1 MKKLQFAC
9 VVFLFMLMLPG
20 MGTAQVQAQAGSRTF
35 PETGKTVRGVF
46 LQYWD
51 RHGGLAQQGFPISE
65 EMQEVSETDGK
76 VYTVQY
82 FERAVFE
89 WHPENAPPH
98 NVLLSLMGNFLYKQ
112 KYPAG
117 PPRQTANT
125 SAGSVLFKETGKRL
139 GGRFLEYWQQNGG
152 LPQQGYPISDEFVE
166 RSALDGKEYRVQYF
180 ERAVFEYH
188 PEKQRPYDVLLS
200 HLGTFRW
207 RGKYETQANCGS
219 PILPG
224 LWTGQLRW
232 GFTMSGSSIA
242 GNGEVSG
249 PVRLN
254 VACDGTFSGTVQITS
269 YNTRIG
275 SGNLAI
281 LTCSQSQ
288 VTIADIAGR
297 VERAGG
303 DKRLNILGGVF
314 KQGVYTCVNPM
325 VPARPTNL
333 AGNTVPPTMVEIEQ
347 ESRNK
352 ISGKQWV
359 PDPSYVSM
367 IEQFRTAYRDVNIVY
382 TGQWEL
388 NRQEVNTP

>member
-9 VVFLFMLMLPG
+9 VVYLFLLMLPG
-20 MGTAQVQAQAGSRTF
+20 MGTAPVQAQAGSRTY

-51 RHGGLAQQGFPISE
+51 THGGLAQQGFPVSE
-65 EMQEVSETDGK
+65 EMQEVSDTNGK

-82 FERAVFE
+82 FERAGL
-89 WHPENAPPH
+89 EN
-98 NVLLSLMGNFLYKQ
+98 
-112 KYPAG
+112 
-117 PPRQTANT
+117 
-125 SAGSVLFKETGKRL
+125 
-139 GGRFLEYWQQNGG
+139 
-152 LPQQGYPISDEFVE
+152 
-166 RSALDGKEYRVQYF
+166 
-180 ERAVFEYH
+180 H

-224 LWTGQLRW
+224 LWTGQLTW
-232 GFTMSGSSIA
+232 GFTMSGSSIG

-254 VACDGTFSGTVQITS
+254 VACDGTFSGTVQITT
-269 YNTRIG
+269 YTTRIG

-288 VTIADIAGR
+288 VTIADVAGR
-297 VERAGG
+297 VERVGG
-303 DKRLNILGGVF
+303 EKRLNILGGLF
-314 KQGVYTCVNPM
+314 KQGVYTCVNPIA
-325 VPARPTNL
+325 PARPTNVT
-333 AGNTVPPTMVEIEQ
+333 GNTVPPTMVEIEQ

-359 PDPSYVSM
+359 PDPAYVSM